1 MEVVERS
8 KIDKRKYATDG
19 RPTSELYPNVPITGF
34 GSWICLLLFVHP
46 VYVLTHTRF
55 LPHEAERRDTRGA
68 RSRTDRIGRE
78 PSHVIDSGW
87 NNEPLCGIACIACT
101 PCASGGNSRV
111 WEAALDAAFLL
122 RFLRLSCVN
131 NALHV
136 DGELVR
142 NEWYI
147 F

>member
-1 MEVVERS
+1 MRGRIDLIKIGLNKCGKDPPETLIAFGWKGEEAHEARRIMEVVERS

-55 LPHEAERRDTRGA
+55 LPREAERRDTRGA

-78 PSHVIDSGW
+78 PSHVIDSG
-87 NNEPLCGIACIACT
+87 
-101 PCASGGNSRV
+101 
-111 WEAALDAAFLL
+111 
-122 RFLRLSCVN
+122 
-131 NALHV
+131 
-136 DGELVR
+136 
-142 NEWYI
+142 
-147 F
+147 